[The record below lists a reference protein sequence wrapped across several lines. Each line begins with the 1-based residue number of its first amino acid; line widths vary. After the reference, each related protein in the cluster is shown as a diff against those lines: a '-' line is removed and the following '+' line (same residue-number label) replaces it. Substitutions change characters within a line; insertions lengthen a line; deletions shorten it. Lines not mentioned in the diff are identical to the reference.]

1 MKRFLLLMLITL
13 TLVACVKRER
23 VMNEY
28 EVLLSTKDTMYVN
41 AWYYDYSI
49 ATFTNSKTYVFY
61 DTKRVEIIRIHNP
74 IYIREVKKKRT

>member
-1 MKRFLLLMLITL
+1 MKKILLLMLITL
-13 TLVACVKRER
+13 TLVACAKRER

-28 EVLLSTKDTMYVN
+28 EVLLPTKDTMYVN

-61 DTKRVEIIRIHNP
+61 DTERVEIIRIHNP
-74 IYIREVKKKRT
+74 IFIREVKKKRK